1 MAALRLHART
11 YAGEAASAAQGAAEP
26 LVLVH
31 GLFGSGINWHGI
43 ARRLAGD
50 PAWRRTI
57 LVPDLR
63 NHGESPWGQPMDYP
77 AMAADLGALLAE
89 RGQDRAHLVGHSMGG
104 KAAMWLALTAPEQVA
119 SLTVADIAP
128 VTYPSRFRS
137 MIDALRGLSLETLS
151 DRREADRQLAEAV
164 PVPIKS
170 PAVRGYL
177 LQNLVIEPG
186 RAPRWRVNL
195 DLIADSMDAI
205 LGFPDAAGRQFPGPT
220 LFLYGSRSDY
230 VTGEALGSIRQRFP
244 LARLRAIPNAGHW
257 VYADQ
262 PEAFV
267 AALAGFVGSG

>member
-1 MAALRLHART
+1 MARVRLHARD
-11 YAGEAASAAQGAAEP
+11 YGGRSEGGAVP

-43 ARRLAGD
+43 ARRLDADG
-50 PAWRRTI
+50 PNARLI

-63 NHGESPWGQPMDYP
+63 NHGDSPWSAPMDYP
-77 AMAADLGALLAE
+77 AMAADLEGLLVE
-89 RGQDRAHLVGHSMGG
+89 RNIERVHLVGHSMGG
-104 KAAMWLALTAPEQVA
+104 KAAMWLALTNPDRVA
-119 SLTVADIAP
+119 TLTVADIAP
-128 VTYPSRFRS
+128 ITYPSRFRS
-137 MIDALRGLSLETLS
+137 MIDALRGLPLAAVG
-151 DRREADRQLAEAV
+151 DRREAGRLLAEV
-164 PVPIKS
+164 IPS

-177 LQNLVIEPG
+177 LQNLVIESG

-195 DLIADSMDAI
+195 ELIADSMDAI
-205 LGFPDAAGRQFPGPT
+205 LGFPEAAGRQFPGPA

-230 VTGEALGSIRQRFP
+230 VSGEALGTIRRLYP

-267 AALAGFVGSG
+267 AALTGFIGSA

>member
-1 MAALRLHART
+1 MVRLHVRD
-11 YAGEAASAAQGAAEP
+11 YGGGPEGGAAP

-43 ARRLAGD
+43 ARRLEAD
-50 PAWRRTI
+50 APNARTI

-63 NHGESPWGQPMDYP
+63 NHGDSPWGAPMDYP
-77 AMAADLGALLAE
+77 AMAADLDALLAE
-89 RGQDRAHLVGHSMGG
+89 RGIERAHLVGHSMGG
-104 KAAMWLALTAPEQVA
+104 KAAMWLALSNPDRVA

-128 VTYPSRFRS
+128 ITYPSRFRS
-137 MIDALRGLSLETLS
+137 MIDALRGLRLEAVG
-151 DRREADRQLAEAV
+151 DRSEADRRLSEV
-164 PVPIKS
+164 IPS

-177 LQNLVIEPG
+177 LQNLVIQSG
-186 RAPRWRVNL
+186 RPPRWRVNL

-205 LGFPDAAGRQFPGPT
+205 LGFPEAAGRQFPGPA

-230 VTGEALGSIRQRFP
+230 VSGEALGTIRRLFP

-257 VYADQ
+257 IYADQ

-267 AALAGFVGSG
+267 AALKGFIGSA